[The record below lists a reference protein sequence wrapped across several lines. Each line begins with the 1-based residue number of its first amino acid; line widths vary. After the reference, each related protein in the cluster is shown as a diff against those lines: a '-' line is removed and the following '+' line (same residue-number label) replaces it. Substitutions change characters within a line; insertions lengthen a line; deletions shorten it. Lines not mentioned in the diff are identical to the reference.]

1 MSSGFKLPEKWWQ
14 WLLVYPGLAVALI
27 QVVVD
32 YLKSQEGKQQVALW
46 TKNIS
51 CIEAPFAGVLNEF
64 NVQTSA
70 TICKSGDVLVRFIA
84 PGDKRAYRW
93 VPVELFG
100 LRSAGTFSLFS
111 NAMAQTSSSLQ
122 QQWVVCQWTQPNGWV
137 VRRVKEQEGCFN
149 EYIWAATGEVRRR
162 EPVDCRAPCRSA

>member
-1 MSSGFKLPEKWWQ
+1 MSSGIQWPSKWWQ

-27 QVVVD
+27 PIVTE
-32 YLKSQEGKQQVALW
+32 YLKSSDGDKQVALW

-70 TICKSGDVLVRFIA
+70 TICKSGDVLVRFIG

-93 VPVELFG
+93 VAVELFG
-100 LRSAGTFSLFS
+100 LRNAGTFSLIS
-111 NAMAQTSSSLQ
+111 DAMAQAPGVHQREET
-122 QQWVVCQWTQPNGWV
+122 VCQWTLPDGWV
-137 VRRVKEQEGCFN
+137 IRRVKIDGSCF
-149 EYIWAATGEVRRR
+149 EERIWAATGEVRRR
-162 EPVDCRAPCRSA
+162 QQVDCRAPCR

>member
-1 MSSGFKLPEKWWQ
+1 MSSGFQWPAKWWQ

-27 QVVVD
+27 PIVTE
-32 YLKSQEGKQQVALW
+32 YLKSSDGDKQVALW

-70 TICKSGDVLVRFIA
+70 TICKSGDVLVRFIG

-93 VPVELFG
+93 VAVELFG
-100 LRSAGTFSLFS
+100 LRSAGTFSLIS
-111 NAMAQTSSSLQ
+111 SAMAQPPSMPEQT
-122 QQWVVCQWTQPNGWV
+122 VCQWSRPDGWV
-137 VRRVKEQEGCFN
+137 IRRVKVQGSCFD
-149 EYIWAATGEVRRR
+149 EHIWAATGEVRRR
-162 EPVDCRAPCRSA
+162 QPVDCRAPCQ

>member
-1 MSSGFKLPEKWWQ
+1 MSSGIQWPSKWWQ

-27 QVVVD
+27 PIVTE
-32 YLKSQEGKQQVALW
+32 YLKSSDGDKQVALW

-70 TICKSGDVLVRFIA
+70 TICKSGDVLVRFIG

-93 VPVELFG
+93 VGVELFG
-100 LRSAGTFSLFS
+100 LRSAGTF
-111 NAMAQTSSSLQ
+111 NVIGDAMAQAPAVHQREET
-122 QQWVVCQWTQPNGWV
+122 VCQWTLPDGWV
-137 VRRVKEQEGCFN
+137 IRRVKIDGSCF
-149 EYIWAATGEVRRR
+149 EERIWAATGEVRRR
-162 EPVDCRAPCRSA
+162 QQVDCRAPCR

>member
-1 MSSGFKLPEKWWQ
+1 MSSGFQWPAKWWQ

-27 QVVVD
+27 PIVTE
-32 YLKSQEGKQQVALW
+32 YLKSSDGDKQVALW

-70 TICKSGDVLVRFIA
+70 TICKSGDVLVRFIG

-93 VPVELFG
+93 VAVELFG
-100 LRSAGTFSLFS
+100 LRSVGTFSLIS
-111 NAMAQTSSSLQ
+111 SAMAQPPSMPEQT
-122 QQWVVCQWTQPNGWV
+122 VCQWSRPDGWV
-137 VRRVKEQEGCFN
+137 IRRVKVQGSCFD
-149 EYIWAATGEVRRR
+149 EHIWAATGEVRRR
-162 EPVDCRAPCRSA
+162 QPVDCRAPCQ

>member
-1 MSSGFKLPEKWWQ
+1 MSSGIQWPSKWWQ

-27 QVVVD
+27 PIVTE
-32 YLKSQEGKQQVALW
+32 YLKSSDGDKQVALW

-70 TICKSGDVLVRFIA
+70 TICKSGDVLVRFIG

-93 VPVELFG
+93 VGVELFG
-100 LRSAGTFSLFS
+100 LRSAGTF
-111 NAMAQTSSSLQ
+111 NVIGDAIAQAPAVHQREET
-122 QQWVVCQWTQPNGWV
+122 VCQWTLPDGWV
-137 VRRVKEQEGCFN
+137 IRRVKIDGSCF
-149 EYIWAATGEVRRR
+149 EERIWAATGEVRRR
-162 EPVDCRAPCRSA
+162 QQVDCRAPCR

>member
-1 MSSGFKLPEKWWQ
+1 MSSGFQWPSKWWQ

-27 QVVVD
+27 PIVND
-32 YLKSQEGKQQVALW
+32 YLRSRDGNSQVALW

-100 LRSAGTFSLFS
+100 LRSVSTFSLIG
-111 NAMAQTSSSLQ
+111 NANAQAPGARQHEET
-122 QQWVVCQWTQPNGWV
+122 VCQWARPDGWV
-137 VRRVKEQEGCFN
+137 IRRVKVEGSCF
-149 EYIWAATGEVRRR
+149 EEHIWAATGEVRRR
-162 EPVDCRAPCRSA
+162 QRVDCRAPCR

>member
-1 MSSGFKLPEKWWQ
+1 MSSGFQWPAKWWQ

-27 QVVVD
+27 PIVTE
-32 YLKSQEGKQQVALW
+32 YLKSSDGDKQVALW

-70 TICKSGDVLVRFIA
+70 TICKSGDVLVRFIG

-93 VPVELFG
+93 VAVELFG
-100 LRSAGTFSLFS
+100 LRSASTFSLIS
-111 NAMAQTSSSLQ
+111 SAMAQPPSMPEQT
-122 QQWVVCQWTQPNGWV
+122 VCQWSRPDGWV
-137 VRRVKEQEGCFN
+137 IRRVKVQGSCFD
-149 EYIWAATGEVRRR
+149 EHIWAATGEVRRR
-162 EPVDCRAPCRSA
+162 QPVDCRAPCQ